1 MTYRRRLIFPAL
13 VAAGILWGTTVP
25 LSKLA
30 LGWLAPGWLAFARFA
45 LAGALLMV
53 ISRSRLRAALSPAIL
68 ITGAAGYGGSVLLQ
82 NLGIER
88 TSVTHAALLIGATP
102 VLVAVLAAMLG
113 HGVARPVSWLGFGLS
128 LAGVLVI
135 ASGHGGGSS
144 LTGDGLVLASQL
156 ACAGFIVSQ
165 ARLLRGRDPVAVT
178 ALQLVAA
185 ALAVLPAALAG
196 GPVALTAGRPSAV
209 LATAALVLA
218 GTVLP
223 TTLFAFAQGRVS
235 ADVAGAF
242 LNLEPL
248 FGAAIGIVLFGN
260 PLGPAQVA
268 GGAAVV
274 AGIGLSS
281 YQVVRQERAG
291 RRRGPGRAGARRT
304 RPGLALSGA
313 ESYPG
318 AERQIA
324 RRPADVH
331 GELAAWGDPA
341 GQRLVVAREQPGWH
355 GDPDPSRVTC
365 GGAHD
370 REGRQ
375 HPERASS
382 TRRVARLGQIHLNA
396 LLARSGAGVADLH
409 GQLEI
414 GALAR
419 RRRAV
424 DGVVVP
430 GRVPEPR
437 AERVAPVPAG
447 VVPAVADQQTLGI
460 AGHVRRGRRGVQDG
474 TVGRSPRSPCTAGQS
489 AASSGAAS
497 WRPSC
502 SAT

>member
-1 MTYRRRLIFPAL
+1 MTYRRRLVFPAL
-13 VAAGILWGTTVP
+13 AAAGILWGTTVP

-30 LGWLAPGWLAFARFA
+30 LAWLAPGWLAFARFA
-45 LAGALLMV
+45 LAGALLMI

-102 VLVAVLAAMLG
+102 VLVAVLAAVLG

-135 ASGHGGGSS
+135 ASAHGGGSS

-196 GPVALTAGRPSAV
+196 GPVALMAGRPSAV
-209 LATAALVLA
+209 LATAGLVLA

-281 YQVVRQERAG
+281 YQVVRQGQAG
-291 RRRGPGRAGARRT
+291 RRRGPGRAGARR
-304 RPGLALSGA
+304 
-313 ESYPG
+313 
-318 AERQIA
+318 
-324 RRPADVH
+324 
-331 GELAAWGDPA
+331 
-341 GQRLVVAREQPGWH
+341 
-355 GDPDPSRVTC
+355 
-365 GGAHD
+365 
-370 REGRQ
+370 
-375 HPERASS
+375 
-382 TRRVARLGQIHLNA
+382 VARLGQVHLNDI
-396 LLARSGAGVADLH
+396 LARPAAGVADPD

-414 GALAR
+414 AALAEP
-419 RRRAV
+419 RRAV
-424 DGVVVP
+424 DGVALP
-430 GRVPEPR
+430 GRVPEPM
-437 AERVAPVPAG
+437 AERVAGGPAGG
-447 VVPAVADQQTLGI
+447 VVPAVADQRALGI
-460 AGHVRRGRRGVQDG
+460 AEHARRGGRGGQHG
-474 TVGRSPRSPCTAGQS
+474 TVGLGGRDSHGLPAARLGPAEQDVGTGGRGVHRLGVARAQRAGQSARRHAPAGQS
-489 AASSGAAS
+489 AANSHAAS
-497 WRPSC
+497 CRPSW

>member
-1 MTYRRRLIFPAL
+1 
-13 VAAGILWGTTVP
+13 
-25 LSKLA
+25 
-30 LGWLAPGWLAFARFA
+30 
-45 LAGALLMV
+45 
-53 ISRSRLRAALSPAIL
+53 
-68 ITGAAGYGGSVLLQ
+68 
-82 NLGIER
+82 
-88 TSVTHAALLIGATP
+88 
-102 VLVAVLAAMLG
+102 LVAVLAAVLG

-135 ASGHGGGSS
+135 ASAHGGGSS

-196 GPVALTAGRPSAV
+196 GPVALMAGRPSAV
-209 LATAALVLA
+209 LATAGLVLA

-281 YQVVRQERAG
+281 YQVVRQGQAG
-291 RRRGPGRAGARRT
+291 RRRGPGRAGARR
-304 RPGLALSGA
+304 
-313 ESYPG
+313 
-318 AERQIA
+318 
-324 RRPADVH
+324 
-331 GELAAWGDPA
+331 
-341 GQRLVVAREQPGWH
+341 
-355 GDPDPSRVTC
+355 
-365 GGAHD
+365 
-370 REGRQ
+370 
-375 HPERASS
+375 
-382 TRRVARLGQIHLNA
+382 VARLGLVHLDDIR
-396 LLARSGAGVADLH
+396 ARSAAGVADPD

-414 GALAR
+414 AALAEP
-419 RRRAV
+419 RRAV
-424 DGVVVP
+424 DGVALP
-430 GRVPEPR
+430 GRVPEPM
-437 AERVAPVPAG
+437 AERVAGEPVGG
-447 VVPAVADQQTLGI
+447 VAVADQQALGI
-460 AGHVRRGRRGVQDG
+460 AEHARRGGRGVRHG
-474 TVGRSPRSPCTAGQS
+474 TVGLGGRDSHGQPAAGLGPAEQDVGTGGRGVHRLGIARAQRAGQS
-489 AASSGAAS
+489 ARRHAPAGQPAASSHAAS
-497 WRPSC
+497 CRPSW